1 MNGEGTIASDNRG
14 GLERKGR
21 KGVKQGLRRS
31 FLPDSPPAIT
41 SAGRRSPADAREGRF
56 GLINEIGV
64 IAALNNRLD
73 NVLGAVIVEHLH
85 LLEDAKPVVMESL
98 AHILLLV
105 VGAAQLVDVPRK
117 RTMRSKH
124 CRGLFLV
131 AGIVQ
136 ENGEGIR
143 FPWSGGI
150 PADIANVDVIHRFLL
165 LSKLPDRCRGNLD
178 FVGVPVEQNQL
189 TSWFFFHNEP
199 VVRGQASPPK
209 PVLLLFCGLFAASH
223 MDAPFSPVVVSAG
236 TAIPNGCPG
245 GRFGSSRKCF
255 MLIVPWFCGK
265 VKESGKSEYYEKILF
280 D

>member
-1 MNGEGTIASDNRG
+1 MR
-14 GLERKGR
+14 
-21 KGVKQGLRRS
+21 LRRS
-31 FLPDSPPAIT
+31 FSPYLLPAII

-56 GLINEIGV
+56 GLIDELREV
-64 IAALNNRLD
+64 AALD
-73 NVLGAVIVEHLH
+73 DGFDYVLGAVIVEHLH

-98 AHILLLV
+98 AHIFLFA
-105 VGAAQLVDVPRK
+105 VGEAQFVDVLRQ
-117 RTMRSKH
+117 RTMRGKH

-189 TSWFFFHNEP
+189 TGGLFLHDEP

-209 PVLLLFCGLFAASH
+209 PVLLLFCGLFAAPHSGLLSRL
-223 MDAPFSPVVVSAG
+223 PSSG
-236 TAIPNGCPG
+236 RG
-245 GRFGSSRKCF
+245 GGSRRRAYARFGYLSLS
-255 MLIVPWFCGK
+255 
-265 VKESGKSEYYEKILF
+265 KS
-280 D
+280 